1 VPPLIAPYS
10 LNEIHT
16 HTRKDSSP
24 VRVCILG
31 ASGSIGRQTL
41 QVISQNPEL
50 FEVDSLSAYSNIE
63 LIIEQIREFSP
74 KAVAVNKEEDKARLQ
89 EVFTDRNLEI
99 YAGEEALCRLVSRSD
114 VEVVLNAVLGFA
126 ALPPLLAAIKAG
138 KAIAIANKE
147 SLVGAPELVRA
158 ALHESKVPLVPVDSE
173 HNAIY
178 QALSSRPL
186 EKPRRIILTASGG
199 PFFGLSKEAL
209 VNVTPEQAATH
220 PRWNMGMK
228 ISIDSASLMNK
239 GLEVIEAAVLF
250 DLKEDEIEVLIHP
263 QSFVHGMVE
272 YQDGST
278 ISVCYEPDM
287 RVPILNALYRCSMF
301 LCGNTSPMPIV
312 LSKETQTSASGS
324 MWFQSNEPRK
334 FEFYPVDNDTFPA
347 LSLVRYALR
356 TGGGAPLV
364 LNTANEVGVNLFVE
378 GKLSFNDIMRLVKEV
393 LEEFPLT
400 TAKNYDEVIL
410 LDKKVRN
417 FALELAKS
425 F

>member
-1 VPPLIAPYS
+1 LIASYS
-10 LNEIHT
+10 SNEIRNNIRVNH
-16 HTRKDSSP
+16 SP

-31 ASGSIGRQTL
+31 ASGSVGRQTL
-41 QVISQNPEL
+41 QVITRNPEL

-63 LIIEQIREFSP
+63 LLIEQIREFSP
-74 KAVAVNKEEDKARLQ
+74 EAVAVNKEEDKAKLL
-89 EVFTDRNLEI
+89 EVFPDRNLEI
-99 YAGEEALCRLVSRSD
+99 HAGENALCDLVSRSG

-158 ALHESKVPLVPVDSE
+158 ALDESRVPLIPVDSE

-178 QALSSRPL
+178 QALSSRPG

-209 VNVTPEQAATH
+209 MNVTPAQAAKH

-278 ISVCYEPDM
+278 VSVCYEPDM
-287 RVPILNALYRCSMF
+287 RVPILNALCRCSMF
-301 LCGNTSPMPIV
+301 LHENTSPMPSV
-312 LSKETQTSASGS
+312 MSKDARYSASGS
-324 MWFQSNEPRK
+324 MWFQSNEPRTM
-334 FEFYPVDNDTFPA
+334 EFYPVDNDTFPA
-347 LSLVRYALR
+347 LSLVRQALR
-356 TGGGAPLV
+356 KGGGAPLV
-364 LNTANEVGVNLFVE
+364 LNAANEVGVELFVE
-378 GKLSFNDIMRLVKEV
+378 GKISFNDIMRLVREV
-393 LEEFPLT
+393 LEEYPLT
-400 TAKNYDEVIL
+400 ATKNYDEVVL

-417 FALELAKS
+417 FAFELAKS